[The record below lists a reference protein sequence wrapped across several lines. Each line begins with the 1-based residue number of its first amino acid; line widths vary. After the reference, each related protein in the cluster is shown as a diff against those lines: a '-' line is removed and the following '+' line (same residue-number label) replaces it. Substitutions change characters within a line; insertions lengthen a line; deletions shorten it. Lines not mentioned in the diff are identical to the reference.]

1 MPDITC
7 PVCNK
12 AYLIED
18 PNDWRDFVEPTGDRC
33 HCELETKLYIATDS
47 SVDSGDLK
55 CPESVRR
62 NKRYGALI
70 DCETG
75 CTICDG
81 EGMVRH
87 DRAIE
92 VLMPEGMKDYEVTNW
107 NFYTPTTLGWIL
119 NNTTDVWYGG
129 CECFGTYD
137 ETGCLSCIQEE
148 QNVEP
153 EAVHVTLMEP
163 ESTPKRNSKDRE
175 VFFLDLT
182 EYLDADGDL
191 SRSDG
196 ALWITDGIGAESAL
210 PTMKMLYSAI
220 INRRHVG

>member
-18 PNDWRDFVEPTGDRC
+18 PNDRRDFVEPTGDRC
-33 HCELETKLYIATDS
+33 QCELETKLYIATDS
-47 SVDSGDLK
+47 SVDYGDLK
-55 CPESVRR
+55 CPESVSG
-62 NKRYGALI
+62 N
-70 DCETG
+70 DCETFG

-81 EGMVRH
+81 GGMVSH
-87 DRAIE
+87 DRVIE
-92 VLMPEGMKDYEVTNW
+92 MLIPKGMKDYEVTYW

-137 ETGCLSCIQEE
+137 ETGCLNCFLEE

-153 EAVHVTLMEP
+153 EAVHVILMEP
-163 ESTPKRNSKDRE
+163 ESTPKRNFKDRK
-175 VFFLDLT
+175 VVFLDLT
-182 EYLDADGDL
+182 EYLDADCYL

-210 PTMKMLYSAI
+210 PTMKMLYSTI
-220 INRRHVG
+220 INRMHVG